1 MKEIWDTASRSYEC
15 VRDIDNLE
23 EAHILRRMMV
33 ETMGY
38 NFTEDGVDCIITT
51 MCTNRNL
58 TDVLNDY
65 RRDEVEAN
73 DERYNAQYGWDRF
86 RRLFDDIPCWVMF
99 TLVHNDALYSR
110 SGMGPLWGDILDQID
125 LSVAAKAT
133 GGTTT
138 TNTIT

>member
-1 MKEIWDTASRSYEC
+1 M
-15 VRDIDNLE
+15 
-23 EAHILRRMMV
+23 RRMMV

-86 RRLFDDIPCWVMF
+86 RRLFDDIPCWVIF

-110 SGMGPLWGDILDQID
+110 SGMGPLWGDILDHIKLVVD
-125 LSVAAKAT
+125 ATAATAM
-133 GGTTT
+133 GGTMTTVKNTT
-138 TNTIT
+138 T